1 MKYLVA
7 TLLFIG
13 LFSPAQA
20 RHLHTVKLDPM
31 CNITMPCEL
40 PVSVSA
46 VRESQRVARGKYV
59 ARQVGFGGVTK
70 SRARSRKA
78 VDAPALRQTR
88 SGVPEASASR
98 KLSWRAAETVVEHPS
113 GCPRRAFCGCGA
125 AVRVF
130 GSPIKNLW
138 AAAAWYKFPR
148 SSPAPGTV
156 AVRPH
161 HVMVLE
167 ADLGGGVWQV
177 YDANS
182 GRHATR
188 VHARS
193 IRGYTIVSPKR
204 L

>member
-59 ARQVGFGGVTK
+59 ARQVGFGGVTAKRIRPDKISKHSAPLSFAVK
-70 SRARSRKA
+70 SAAREPYEGPVR
-78 VDAPALRQTR
+78 
-88 SGVPEASASR
+88 
-98 KLSWRAAETVVEHPS
+98 RAAPDSRVVEHPS
-113 GCPRRAFCGCGA
+113 GCPQRAFCGCGA

-188 VHARS
+188 VHAKS
-193 IRGYTIVSPKR
+193 IRGYTIVSPR
-204 L
+204 